1 LWDIFGTSTLKFIG
15 HEGHLCG
22 IYSQF
27 RLPHFPLIS
36 LAYLLL
42 GLTAFLGWKQSIL
55 DAPALLV
62 IASIVIGWSVVEW
75 LRNKDDK
82 YTYLIEGLCVIIAV
96 ALVMHVLPGS

>member
-1 LWDIFGTSTLKFIG
+1 MWYLLAISLAALSLNK
-15 HEGHLCG
+15 
-22 IYSQF
+22 
-27 RLPHFPLIS
+27 S

-82 YTYLIEGLCVIIAV
+82 YTYLIEGLCVVIAV
-96 ALVMHVLPGS
+96 ALVMHVLPEIGRAHV